1 MTARAPTTAPGH
13 GVGLAAATRRRGLTP
28 DTQGGYGIRA
38 MAHTVHNQEKLLQRI
53 RRIRG
58 QVNAVE
64 QALVEEQDC
73 SSVLMTLA
81 ATRGAINS
89 LMSEVLEGHVRFHVL
104 SPAGSPSPQQKRA
117 ADELIEVVRTYL
129 K

>member
-1 MTARAPTTAPGH
+1 
-13 GVGLAAATRRRGLTP
+13 
-28 DTQGGYGIRA
+28 
-38 MAHTVHNQEKLLQRI
+38 MAHSVHEKDKLLQRI

-64 QALVEEQDC
+64 QALLEEKDC
-73 SSVLMTLA
+73 STVLMTLA
-81 ATRGAINS
+81 AARGAINS

-104 SPAGSPSPQQKRA
+104 SPDGKPSAKQKQA
-117 ADELIEVVRTYL
+117 ADELIDVVRAYL

>member
-1 MTARAPTTAPGH
+1 
-13 GVGLAAATRRRGLTP
+13 
-28 DTQGGYGIRA
+28 
-38 MAHTVHNQEKLLQRI
+38 MAHTVHDKDRLIQRI

-64 QALVEEQDC
+64 QALAEEQDC

-81 ATRGAINS
+81 ACRGAINS

-104 SPAGSPSPQQKRA
+104 AGGDKPTAGQRA
-117 ADELIEVVRTYL
+117 AADDLIGVIRTYL

>member
-1 MTARAPTTAPGH
+1 MTIYPR
-13 GVGLAAATRRRGLTP
+13 GVW
-28 DTQGGYGIRA
+28 YHA
-38 MAHTVHNQEKLLQRI
+38 MAHTVHDKDKLLQRI

-64 QALVEEQDC
+64 QALDEEKDC

-81 ATRGAINS
+81 ACRGAINS
-89 LMSEVLEGHVRFHVL
+89 LMSEVLEGHVRHHVL
-104 SPAGSPSPQQKRA
+104 DPEKKPSAGQKDA
-117 ADELIEVVRTYL
+117 AEELIEVIRTYL

>member
-1 MTARAPTTAPGH
+1 
-13 GVGLAAATRRRGLTP
+13 
-28 DTQGGYGIRA
+28 
-38 MAHTVHNQEKLLQRI
+38 MAHTVHDKDKLLQRI

-58 QVNAVE
+58 QVNAIE
-64 QALVEEQDC
+64 QALIEEKDC

-104 SPAGSPSPQQKRA
+104 TPDHKPTAAQKTA
-117 ADELIEVVRTYL
+117 AEDLVQVIRTYL

>member
-1 MTARAPTTAPGH
+1 MS
-13 GVGLAAATRRRGLTP
+13 
-28 DTQGGYGIRA
+28 
-38 MAHTVHNQEKLLQRI
+38 HTVHDRDRLLKRI

-64 QALVEEQDC
+64 QALVDEKDC

-81 ATRGAINS
+81 ACRGAINS
-89 LMSEVLEGHVRFHVL
+89 LMSEVLEGHVRHHVL
-104 SPAGSPSPQQKRA
+104 DPNLTPSTGQRDA
-117 ADELIEVVRTYL
+117 ADELIEVIRTYL

>member
-1 MTARAPTTAPGH
+1 
-13 GVGLAAATRRRGLTP
+13 
-28 DTQGGYGIRA
+28 
-38 MAHTVHNQEKLLQRI
+38 MAHTVHDQKKLLLRV

-64 QALVEEQDC
+64 KALLDERDC
-73 SSVLMTLA
+73 STVLVTLA
-81 ATRGAINS
+81 ACRGAINS

-104 SPAGSPSPQQKRA
+104 DPKGKPTTGQTA
-117 ADELIEVVRTYL
+117 AAEELIDVIRSYL

>member
-1 MTARAPTTAPGH
+1 
-13 GVGLAAATRRRGLTP
+13 
-28 DTQGGYGIRA
+28 
-38 MAHTVHNQEKLLQRI
+38 MAHTVHDQDKLIRRI

-64 QALVEEQDC
+64 QALADEQDC

-81 ATRGAINS
+81 ACRGAINS

-104 SPAGSPSPQQKRA
+104 ANGEQPTAAQKAA
-117 ADELIEVVRTYL
+117 ADDLIEVIRTYL

>member
-1 MTARAPTTAPGH
+1 
-13 GVGLAAATRRRGLTP
+13 
-28 DTQGGYGIRA
+28 
-38 MAHTVHNQEKLLQRI
+38 MAHTVHDKDKLIRRI

-64 QALVEEQDC
+64 QALVDEKDC
-73 SSVLMTLA
+73 STVLMTLA
-81 ATRGAINS
+81 AARGAINS

-104 SPAGSPSPQQKRA
+104 SPEGNPTAKQNRA
-117 ADELIEVVRTYL
+117 ADELIEVVRAYL

>member
-1 MTARAPTTAPGH
+1 MP
-13 GVGLAAATRRRGLTP
+13 
-28 DTQGGYGIRA
+28 
-38 MAHTVHNQEKLLQRI
+38 HTVHDKDKLLQRI

-64 QALVEEQDC
+64 KALVEERDC

-89 LMSEVLEGHVRFHVL
+89 LMSEVLETHVRFHVL
-104 SPAGSPSPQQKRA
+104 SSGGKPSAKQTQA
-117 ADELIEVVRTYL
+117 ADDLIEVIRTYL

>member
-1 MTARAPTTAPGH
+1 
-13 GVGLAAATRRRGLTP
+13 
-28 DTQGGYGIRA
+28 
-38 MAHTVHNQEKLLQRI
+38 MAHTVHEKDKLLQRI

-64 QALVEEQDC
+64 QALVDEQDC
-73 SSVLMTLA
+73 STVLMTLA
-81 ATRGAINS
+81 ACRGAINS

-104 SPAGSPSPQQKRA
+104 APDHKPTAGQKA
-117 ADELIEVVRTYL
+117 AVEDLVQVIRTYL

>member
-1 MTARAPTTAPGH
+1 
-13 GVGLAAATRRRGLTP
+13 
-28 DTQGGYGIRA
+28 
-38 MAHTVHNQEKLLQRI
+38 MAHTVHDQTKLLQRI

-64 QALVEEQDC
+64 QALINEKDC
-73 SSVLMTLA
+73 ASVLMTLA

-104 SPAGSPSPQQKRA
+104 SPEGKPSAGQKKA
-117 ADELIEVVRTYL
+117 ADELIEVIRTYL

>member
-1 MTARAPTTAPGH
+1 
-13 GVGLAAATRRRGLTP
+13 
-28 DTQGGYGIRA
+28 
-38 MAHTVHNQEKLLQRI
+38 MAHTVHDKSKLLQRI

-64 QALVEEQDC
+64 EALQEEKDC
-73 SSVLMTLA
+73 STVLMTLA
-81 ATRGAINS
+81 AARGAINS

-104 SPAGSPSPQQKRA
+104 SPEGKPTSRQQQA
-117 ADELIEVVRTYL
+117 ADELIDVVRAYL

>member
-1 MTARAPTTAPGH
+1 MIMG
-13 GVGLAAATRRRGLTP
+13 
-28 DTQGGYGIRA
+28 
-38 MAHTVHNQEKLLQRI
+38 HTVHDQKKLLLRV

-64 QALVEEQDC
+64 KALLDEKDC
-73 SSVLMTLA
+73 STVLVTLA
-81 ATRGAINS
+81 ACRGAINS

-104 SPAGSPSPQQKRA
+104 DPNGRPTPEQTQA
-117 ADELIEVVRTYL
+117 AEELIDVIRTYL

>member
-1 MTARAPTTAPGH
+1 
-13 GVGLAAATRRRGLTP
+13 
-28 DTQGGYGIRA
+28 
-38 MAHTVHNQEKLLQRI
+38 MAHTVHDKDKLLQRI

-64 QALVEEQDC
+64 QALIDEKDC
-73 SSVLMTLA
+73 STVLMTLA
-81 ATRGAINS
+81 AARGAINS

-104 SPAGSPSPQQKRA
+104 NPEGKPSPKQKQA
-117 ADELIEVVRTYL
+117 ADDLIEVVRAYL

>member
-1 MTARAPTTAPGH
+1 MVYA
-13 GVGLAAATRRRGLTP
+13 
-28 DTQGGYGIRA
+28 A
-38 MAHTVHNQEKLLQRI
+38 MAHTVHDKEKLLQRI

-64 QALVEEQDC
+64 QALIEEQDC

-89 LMSEVLEGHVRFHVL
+89 LMSEVLEGHVRFHVIN
-104 SPAGSPSPQQKRA
+104 PDGKPSPKQTKA
-117 ADELIEVVRTYL
+117 TDELIDVIRTYL

>member
-1 MTARAPTTAPGH
+1 MS
-13 GVGLAAATRRRGLTP
+13 
-28 DTQGGYGIRA
+28 
-38 MAHTVHNQEKLLQRI
+38 HTVHDRDRLLKRI

-64 QALVEEQDC
+64 QALIDEKDC

-81 ATRGAINS
+81 ACRGAINS
-89 LMSEVLEGHVRFHVL
+89 LMSEVLEGHVRHHVL
-104 SPAGSPSPQQKRA
+104 DPDRTLSPGQRDA
-117 ADELIEVVRTYL
+117 ADELIEVIRTYL

>member
-1 MTARAPTTAPGH
+1 
-13 GVGLAAATRRRGLTP
+13 
-28 DTQGGYGIRA
+28 
-38 MAHTVHNQEKLLQRI
+38 MADTVHDKEKLLQRI

-64 QALVEEQDC
+64 KALIDEQDC

-89 LMSEVLEGHVRFHVL
+89 LMSEVLETHVRFHVL
-104 SPAGSPSPQQKRA
+104 SRDGKPSIKQAQA
-117 ADELIEVVRTYL
+117 ADELVDVIRTYL

>member
-1 MTARAPTTAPGH
+1 
-13 GVGLAAATRRRGLTP
+13 
-28 DTQGGYGIRA
+28 
-38 MAHTVHNQEKLLQRI
+38 MAHTLHDKDKLIQRI

-64 QALVEEQDC
+64 QALVDEQDC

-81 ATRGAINS
+81 ACRGAINS

-104 SPAGSPSPQQKRA
+104 ASGDQPTAGQKAA
-117 ADELIEVVRTYL
+117 ADDLIEVIRTYL

>member
-1 MTARAPTTAPGH
+1 
-13 GVGLAAATRRRGLTP
+13 
-28 DTQGGYGIRA
+28 
-38 MAHTVHNQEKLLQRI
+38 MAHTVHDQKKLLLRI

-64 QALVEEQDC
+64 KALVGEKDC
-73 SSVLMTLA
+73 STVLVTLA
-81 ATRGAINS
+81 ACRGAINS

-104 SPAGSPSPQQKRA
+104 DPKDKPSTEQTA
-117 ADELIEVVRTYL
+117 AAEELIDVIRSYL

>member
-1 MTARAPTTAPGH
+1 
-13 GVGLAAATRRRGLTP
+13 
-28 DTQGGYGIRA
+28 
-38 MAHTVHNQEKLLQRI
+38 MAHTVHGKGKLLHRI

-64 QALVEEQDC
+64 QALVDEKDC
-73 SSVLMTLA
+73 STVLMTLA
-81 ATRGAINS
+81 ACRGAINS

-104 SPAGSPSPQQKRA
+104 A
-117 ADELIEVVRTYL
+117 ADHKPTTAQKAAADDLIKVIRTYL

>member
-1 MTARAPTTAPGH
+1 M
-13 GVGLAAATRRRGLTP
+13 VS
-28 DTQGGYGIRA
+28 Y
-38 MAHTVHNQEKLLQRI
+38 MAHTVHDKDKLLQRI

-64 QALVEEQDC
+64 QALVDEKDC
-73 SSVLMTLA
+73 STVLMTLA

-104 SPAGSPSPQQKRA
+104 SPEGKPLPKQKQA
-117 ADELIEVVRTYL
+117 ADELIEVIRAYL

>member
-1 MTARAPTTAPGH
+1 M
-13 GVGLAAATRRRGLTP
+13 V
-28 DTQGGYGIRA
+28 
-38 MAHTVHNQEKLLQRI
+38 HTVHDKEKLLQRI

-89 LMSEVLEGHVRFHVL
+89 LMSKVLETHVRFHVL
-104 SPAGSPSPQQKRA
+104 SQDGKPSSKQAQA
-117 ADELIEVVRTYL
+117 ADELVDVIRTYL

>member
-1 MTARAPTTAPGH
+1 
-13 GVGLAAATRRRGLTP
+13 
-28 DTQGGYGIRA
+28 
-38 MAHTVHNQEKLLQRI
+38 MAHTVHDKDKLLQRI

-64 QALVEEQDC
+64 AALAAEQDC

-81 ATRGAINS
+81 ACRGAINS
-89 LMSEVLEGHVRFHVL
+89 LMSEVLEGHVRYHVL
-104 SPAGSPSPQQKRA
+104 DPGKKPSTGQRDA
-117 ADELIEVVRTYL
+117 AEELIGVIRTYL